1 MNSPAAQFAFFLA
14 AAGVIVGIFWLAEH
28 FRRQLAARPK
38 MKHSA
43 SSDHVT
49 ADYTVKTGGRLV
61 FSINLRTAR
70 EEGKAITGITYH
82 MSPEQKQMYRAS
94 EHTEAVHMINRTIS
108 DRHKVTLFHVFVFR
122 KDEDASQTVESCWR
136 YQPGKRPVQI
146 RVKDGE
152 AKPKSPLYGPGSNR
166 IIRPT

>member
-1 MNSPAAQFAFFLA
+1 MNSFLFNAMVAFTVVSLIAAVFF
-14 AAGVIVGIFWLAEH
+14 FAEH
-28 FRRQLAARPK
+28 FRRKLAARPQ
-38 MKHSA
+38 MKTHS
-43 SSDHVT
+43 SSDHLT
-49 ADYTVKTGGRLV
+49 ADYKVKTGGRLV

-70 EEGKAITGITYH
+70 EQGKAITGITYH